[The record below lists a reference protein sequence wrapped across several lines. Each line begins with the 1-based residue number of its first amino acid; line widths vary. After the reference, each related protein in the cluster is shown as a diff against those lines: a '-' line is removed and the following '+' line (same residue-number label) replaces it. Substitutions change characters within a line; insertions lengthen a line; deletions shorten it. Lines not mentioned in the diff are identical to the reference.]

1 MAHHHRCMRKSL
13 FIVFLSLNINSR
25 VAAVVQT
32 CHTKNQYLQ
41 TNVTGRWQQEKV
53 HHHHHHGTKLRRAND
68 SVYTLFNYAKSM
80 PMTWAYNEHM
90 QSLRGRCRT
99 ELAALQRRSAQ
110 SPTASDAPAK
120 SPCWEIRH
128 VWANNQN
135 AKCWDR
141 WDAQLVLCLR
151 GRTMVVELG
160 AHLKTNLSQFYGQF
174 FVKYLIL
181 QIHGDLPPSR

>member
-1 MAHHHRCMRKSL
+1 MSHKEPVSANKRYWKMAARESSSPPPPWDKTKKRKWL
-13 FIVFLSLNINSR
+13 CCL
-25 VAAVVQT
+25 
-32 CHTKNQYLQ
+32 
-41 TNVTGRWQQEKV
+41 
-53 HHHHHHGTKLRRAND
+53 
-68 SVYTLFNYAKSM
+68 YTLFNYAKSM
-80 PMTWAYNEHM
+80 PMTWAYNERM

-181 QIHGDLPPSR
+181 QIHGDLPPPR